1 MDEEMDIVVFE
12 DEDGNEVEFELL
24 FSFEHQDKEY
34 GVLQPVQED
43 EEAEEPDE
51 AYILEITHDENGEE
65 VFTAVPDEMLEELT
79 QAVETL
85 LKQELEEELEEE

>member
-24 FSFEHQDKEY
+24 FSFEHQGKEY
-34 GVLQPVQED
+34 GVLQPVQE
-43 EEAEEPDE
+43 EEAEDDQAE
-51 AYILEITHDENGEE
+51 AYILEIAKDENGEE
-65 VFTAVPDEMLEELT
+65 VFTAVPDELLEELT

-85 LKQELEEELEEE
+85 LEQELEEGLEEE